1 MQLPRWT
8 FEDAYGDFDDARFTD
23 ALSNLDEILGE
34 IERLLGSGGELNLL
48 INAYERGFEE
58 ANSLLAFCRCK
69 SSYDTKDERAGAAE
83 AKIREKLLHL
93 ELTKEIIFKKRE
105 VDSRCGI

>member
-48 INAYERGFEE
+48 N
-58 ANSLLAFCRCK
+58 LT
-69 SSYDTKDERAGAAE
+69 TKAAQ
-83 AKIREKLLHL
+83 I
-93 ELTKEIIFKKRE
+93 
-105 VDSRCGI
+105 

>member
-8 FEDAYGDFDDARFTD
+8 FEDAYGDFGDARFTD

-48 INAYERGFEE
+48 N
-58 ANSLLAFCRCK
+58 
-69 SSYDTKDERAGAAE
+69 
-83 AKIREKLLHL
+83 
-93 ELTKEIIFKKRE
+93 LTTQAQI
-105 VDSRCGI
+105 